1 MPRCDWPALALS
13 VSLFSVL
20 ACSRAAE
27 PPAPQADGGYRLS
40 CTGPLIECLERAE
53 KLCKD
58 EGYSV
63 MGQDT
68 RELLGHE
75 QGQSQVEV
83 RKSEATVYCG
93 KPKSAAERSFVE
105 TRQDK
110 LVSASPPPEK
120 APPLA
125 CVPGSTQACIGPGAC
140 HGGQACAPDGSRYET
155 CDCSKPSA
163 PAAADVP

>member
-1 MPRCDWPALALS
+1 MPHRVLPALLVGLVGLVAL
-13 VSLFSVL
+13 
-20 ACSRAAE
+20 AGCSRGAE
-27 PPAPQADGGYRLS
+27 APAQQPDGGYRLS
-40 CTGPLIECLERAE
+40 CVGPLTECLERAE

-68 RELLGHE
+68 HEMLGHE

-93 KPKSAAERSFVE
+93 KPKAERSFVE
-105 TRQDK
+105 TKRDK

-120 APPLA
+120 AAPLA

-140 HGGQACAPDGSRYET
+140 HGGQACAPDGSRFEA
-155 CDCSKPSA
+155 CDCSKPSTTT
-163 PAAADVP
+163 PDTPY

>member
-1 MPRCDWPALALS
+1 MPHRVLPALL
-13 VSLFSVL
+13 VSLVGL
-20 ACSRAAE
+20 AGCSRGAE
-27 PPAPQADGGYRLS
+27 APPQQPDGGYRLS
-40 CTGPLIECLERAE
+40 CVGPLTECLERAD

-68 RELLGHE
+68 HEMLGHE

-93 KPKSAAERSFVE
+93 KPKSGQERSFVE
-105 TRQDK
+105 TKRDK
-110 LVSASPPPEK
+110 LVSATPAPEK

-125 CVPGSTQACIGPGAC
+125 CVPGSTQACVGPGGC
-140 HGGQACAPDGSRYET
+140 KGGQACASDGSRFET
-155 CDCSKPSA
+155 CDCSKPSTATTPDA
-163 PAAADVP
+163 PY